1 MLPFGPKPGPLPPL
15 LARLHALLD
24 AHVEDT
30 EEGVLIIEQD
40 RRVLPGDAPRLPVL
54 VFVPAK
60 PSAPGPTGRVAPEL
74 IIEVL
79 GPGQD
84 DERPAKYARAGVK
97 ELWRVADGP
106 VVTVLNDPVPAEGR
120 WARSRVFRGPERV
133 VSEQLPRLA
142 LTPAQLA

>member
-1 MLPFGPKPGPLPPL
+1 MLPFGPRPGPLPPL

-24 AHVEDT
+24 AHVEET

-40 RRVLPGDAPRLPVL
+40 RRVRPGDAPRLPVL
-54 VFVPAK
+54 VFVPARPTT
-60 PSAPGPTGRVAPEL
+60 PSPSGRVAPEL

-84 DERPAKYARAGVK
+84 DERPARYARAGVK
-97 ELWRVADGP
+97 ELWRVGEGP
-106 VVTVLNDPVPAEGR
+106 TVTVLHDPVDGR
-120 WARSRVFRGPERV
+120 WTRSRVFTGEERV
-133 VSEQLPRLA
+133 VSEQLPTLA